1 VRKDN
6 ETLALDL
13 GDSRIALLS
22 THAPALLAFVRFV
35 RMGTPRGSVMNEQAR
50 LLLAL
55 VDGGASANV
64 ELPAGVETPG
74 AGIRARGEGGVAAGA
89 EPHA

>member
-1 VRKDN
+1 MSAASGDCDVDP
-6 ETLALDL
+6 LSSLDL
-13 GDSRIALLS
+13 GDSRIALLG

-55 VDGGASANV
+55 VDGAGDSGSTGTN
-64 ELPAGVETPG
+64 PATSPD
-74 AGIRARGEGGVAAGA
+74 IT
-89 EPHA
+89 

>member
-1 VRKDN
+1 MTRDKD
-6 ETLALDL
+6 TDPLTLDL
-13 GDSRIALLS
+13 GDSRLALAS

-55 VDGGASANV
+55 VDGGADAKV
-64 ELPAGVETPG
+64 DAG
-74 AGIRARGEGGVAAGA
+74 
-89 EPHA
+89 